1 MAKAKKKKQ
10 VAKRAFGSALPHSH
24 PSYGYIAVGFIF
36 VVLVLLVS
44 GLQ

>member
-1 MAKAKKKKQ
+1 MRKKT
-10 VAKRAFGSALPHSH
+10 KRAKSVRRVQPVWHHAH